1 VKNKDDRPNFR
12 LSKLLL
18 GYAMRKHECK
28 RLFAVGHK
36 TKHGFVFYLGYI
48 LNWFLVQSA
57 FENFC
62 HESCFLVVVMDAH
75 E

>member
-1 VKNKDDRPNFR
+1 
-12 LSKLLL
+12 
-18 GYAMRKHECK
+18 MRKHECK